1 MEPDQALALEKERME
16 DAGKRAHLLRYAAK
30 GNTKAIRALL
40 EEHRP
45 HLRPALLDTPDQDG
59 RAVLFQ
65 CITPGH
71 HTRTKQH
78 TTTHHHRTTQA
89 NLENSVS

>member
-1 MEPDQALALEKERME
+1 ME

-45 HLRPALLDTPDQDG
+45 HQRPALLDTPDQDG

-65 CITPGH
+65 CITPGP
-71 HTRTKQH
+71 KPAQH
-78 TTTHHHRTTQA
+78 STTAHHHLTTQL
-89 NLENSVS
+89 NLKNV